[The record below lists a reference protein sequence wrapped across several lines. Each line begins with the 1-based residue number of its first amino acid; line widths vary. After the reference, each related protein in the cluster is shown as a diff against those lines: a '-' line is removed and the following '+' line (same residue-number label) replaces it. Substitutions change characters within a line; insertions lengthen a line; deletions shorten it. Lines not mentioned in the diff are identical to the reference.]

1 MESILLGLIPLVTG
15 IALLLTAFRAH
26 ERYWALGFMGWR
38 RVYAGLVLF
47 LFSAVLTGIWPWLS
61 GAGVESATRLTWWQV
76 TSALSAAAGI
86 GLVLA
91 GAIERLRELS
101 EERERLND
109 VRAGFDLF
117 DSLRD
122 ISAQP
127 YAFLEILDFSLKEIV
142 RAAGAECG
150 GVWLF
155 NPGRSEWVLTG
166 WGGMSEKLR
175 QQTESVRGSGTGF
188 DRLAVTHKARLFRNT
203 DEIRA
208 FFPEWEPEGY
218 QSVLGLPLATGTIGT
233 PGRQI
238 LGVIILADRSPSHF
252 DDDRA
257 RRLYAASDYI
267 AAVIAEARITRQLDA
282 ARQQLDSTH
291 AEWERDRQDAQRQ
304 REAHEKRVQEL
315 RVSWEE
321 ERQSIHQ
328 DHEARMAAL
337 QTKAEAELAALR
349 ANAQSE
355 LAAAQEKAAAELATA
370 REEWEAQ
377 RQELQ
382 KRHKADV
389 QTHNQAKREWLE
401 ERHALEINFAAQAQT
416 IQTQA
421 RDAID
426 QTKAGYE
433 LKATAAAAAEQE
445 RTAQMQ
451 QRWEDARRD
460 HEATLA
466 RFETERA
473 EWGRRLD
480 QINQDRQ
487 AERAIARKREEQLT
501 AANQETQAVLMQRID
516 DLQSM
521 LLAEQ
526 QKVAKERDAL
536 QVASNSVAE
545 LESAL
550 TAERIERETELAA
563 AHLLHER
570 ELDSERTARQTELD
584 AIKGQLEGERRNA
597 VQERLAVEQELTSTR
612 QLLEEREKQL
622 SAHLVAARQ
631 AATEAQTHYQESLE
645 SQQQAATKAIGELN
659 AQLAAVR
666 ELKLTLEQELH
677 STRLMFDEREREFLQ
692 RIQTERRAL
701 QELDA
706 HHTSIQSAQQE
717 SADEKLQQ
725 LEQELHR
732 TSERIELLQSE
743 LQNTIIEAAEHD
755 ERARQELVEHHLNA
769 RRQING
775 VKTRRDHL
783 LSQLQAVLG
792 APADDKRLA
801 LLFGAMADELPGPVE
816 LYLWQRNAEGLARIV
831 AWLGRD
837 HKIHQDLG
845 VEPWSFEFRT
855 IPAEGVT
862 RLDLQQQWENIRRNH
877 EEEHYANWRA
887 HWGEA
892 GEPSWAVCWP
902 WQLAHDGS
910 GANGARATGW
920 LTAFGFGATQLEDEH
935 TALAGQ
941 WVAFLAAAGSGMSLV
956 PIPFTEEST
965 DLVAPDN
972 QTQADGPP
980 ESPEDLNSVILGWA
994 AAQTE
999 DALHLDLS
1007 ARSKIE
1013 VEPSWLKTLL
1023 DRGRRLCRDNEMEGS
1038 EFSVLTLGDNGR
1050 TTLRLIRSSLI
1061 GAALP
1066 ADVTAVDDSDLTGM
1080 QVSDRNASASAPH
1093 TAPEMHVG
1101 GRWLIRDGDRL
1112 GLELLF
1118 DSTPHEAPI
1127 PAAPDAE
1134 IMEHPPIHEIVLVN
1148 FQSAMNDLIV
1158 SMLESLGHHVQSADV
1173 PNSME
1178 MITPQVTDLAIVAA
1192 TPDANG
1198 WEFAGALKEFMPT
1211 LPVIVVTGDEAPPE
1225 SADAASDLILRIP
1238 FQIEEL
1244 QRAIERLAGQESIPH
1259 AHQ

>member
-47 LFSAVLTGIWPWLS
+47 LLSAIVTGSWPWLPGS
-61 GAGVESATRLTWWQV
+61 GLDTVGRLGWWQI
-76 TSALSAAAGI
+76 TAALAAAAGI

-150 GVWLF
+150 GVWLY

-166 WGGMSEKLR
+166 WAGMTEKLR

-291 AEWERDRQDAQRQ
+291 AEWNRDRQDAQRQ

-315 RVSWEE
+315 RASWEA
-321 ERQSIHQ
+321 ERLSLEK
-328 DHEARMAAL
+328 DLESR
-337 QTKAEAELAALR
+337 LAAFKAR
-349 ANAQSE
+349 TDSE
-355 LAAAQEKAAAELATA
+355 LAAA
-370 REEWEAQ
+370 REEWEIQ

-382 KRHKADV
+382 RRHKADV
-389 QTHNQAKREWLE
+389 QSHNQAKREWLE
-401 ERHALEINFAAQAQT
+401 ERHALEVNYTAQIQT
-416 IQTQA
+416 IQTKA

-426 QTKAGYE
+426 QAKADFDRQT
-433 LKATAAAAAEQE
+433 AAAAAAEQE
-445 RTAQMQ
+445 RNAQMQ

-460 HEATLA
+460 HESTLA
-466 RFETERA
+466 RFENERA

-487 AERAIARKREEQLT
+487 AEREIARKREEQLT

-526 QKVAKERDAL
+526 QKVAHERDAL

-550 TAERIERETELAA
+550 TAERIERETELA
-563 AHLLHER
+563 
-570 ELDSERTARQTELD
+570 TARLQHDHALQAECNARQSEVAILSARLD
-584 AIKGQLEGERRNA
+584 EGRTNA
-597 VQERLAVEQELTSTR
+597 VQQRLAVEQELSSTR
-612 QLLEEREKQL
+612 QLLDEREKQL

-631 AATEAQTHYQESLE
+631 AAAEAQTHFEETLE
-645 SQQQAATKAIGELN
+645 SHQQAAAAAIRDLSS
-659 AQLAAVR
+659 QLAALREWNTVLKR
-666 ELKLTLEQELH
+666 ELE
-677 STRLMFDEREREFLQ
+677 STRAMFDEREREFLQ
-692 RIQTERRAL
+692 RIELERRAVKAL
-701 QELDA
+701 EAEHASLI
-706 HHTSIQSAQQE
+706 TSQQE
-717 SADEKLQQ
+717 NTEVLITEFHEQ
-725 LEQELHR
+725 LR
-732 TSERIELLQSE
+732 TTNSRIEQLQSE
-743 LQNTIIEAAEHD
+743 LQTTIVEAAAHD

-769 RRQING
+769 RRQVNSI
-775 VKTRRDHL
+775 KTRRDHIIR
-783 LSQLQAVLG
+783 QLQAVLG
-792 APADDKRLA
+792 APSDEQRIS
-801 LLFGAMADELPGPVE
+801 LLFGAMADELTGPVE
-816 LYLWQRNAEGLARIV
+816 LYLWRRDAEGRARIV
-831 AWLGRD
+831 AWMARD
-837 HKIHQDLG
+837 HSMHQSLEL
-845 VEPWSFEFRT
+845 EPWSFELRT

-862 RLDLQQQWENIRRNH
+862 RVDLLHQWDNVRRNH
-877 EEEHYANWRA
+877 DDDHSVRWRA
-887 HWGEA
+887 HWADVGD
-892 GEPSWAVCWP
+892 PVWVICWP
-902 WQLAHDGS
+902 WQLSASAQD
-910 GANGARATGW
+910 ANGARATGW
-920 LTAFGFGATQLEDEH
+920 LSAYGFSAPQFEDEH
-935 TALAGQ
+935 VSHAGQ
-941 WVAFLAAAGSGMSLV
+941 WVGILASAGAGMKLLPLPV
-956 PIPFTEEST
+956 PTEPT
-965 DLVAPDN
+965 DPA
-972 QTQADGPP
+972 TP
-980 ESPEDLNSVILGWA
+980 ELPVPANGTLEQPEDLNNVILGWA

-999 DALHLDLS
+999 DALYLDLS
-1007 ARSKIE
+1007 SRSKIE
-1013 VEPSWLKTLL
+1013 VEPSWLKALL
-1023 DRGRRLCRDNEMEGS
+1023 DRGRRLCRSSDPEGS
-1038 EFSVLTLGDNGR
+1038 EFSVLTVSNNGR
-1050 TTLRLIRSSLI
+1050 TTLRLIRSTAGGASL
-1061 GAALP
+1061 P
-1066 ADVTAVDDSDLTGM
+1066 PDVTSVDDSDLAGMHVSSQGTVAGGSDAHTTPGM
-1080 QVSDRNASASAPH
+1080 Q
-1093 TAPEMHVG
+1093 VG

-1118 DSTPHEAPI
+1118 ECRPTEAPDPVADPQI
-1127 PAAPDAE
+1127 VDP
-1134 IMEHPPIHEIVLVN
+1134 PPIREILVVN
-1148 FQSAMNDLIV
+1148 FQSAMNELVV
-1158 SMLESLGHHVQSADV
+1158 SMLESLGYQVRSADV
-1173 PNSME
+1173 S
-1178 MITPQVTDLAIVAA
+1178 IAIDQVSPHSTGLAIVAA
-1192 TPDANG
+1192 TPDPGG
-1198 WEFAGALKEFMPT
+1198 WDFARQLKESAPSI
-1211 LPVIVVTGDEAPPE
+1211 PVIVVTGDEHLPDIAE
-1225 SADAASDLILRIP
+1225 TACDQIMRIP

-1244 QRAIERLAGQESIPH
+1244 QNVIGRLAGQETASH